1 MSIIIANAGG
11 SSVTT
16 SDNKKSGFA
25 VLVRSVV
32 FGLCTLSTAASADT
46 LFGLHGSA
54 HLWQPEL
61 GGTIGQT
68 ATAFNFSTEFDSQDA
83 DSTSILLALEHA
95 VPLLPNIQLRTTP
108 LSWAGSSESAT
119 GSLGGI
125 INFSG
130 QVDAEVDLN
139 SVDGTLYYE
148 VLDNWVS
155 LDLGLTARWLD
166 GFVAATELSG
176 LSDRLGINQVI
187 PMAYGHARF
196 DLPFSGLAAGLRGN
210 IIAFQDNNLTDLEAY
225 LHLEV
230 DLIPLLDVGI
240 QGGFRNLSLE
250 VEDID
255 DWESDAELEGAYI
268 ALTGHF

>member
-1 MSIIIANAGG
+1 MSILTATTRISLVSAPGVKSKAIAG
-11 SSVTT
+11 
-16 SDNKKSGFA
+16 
-25 VLVRSVV
+25 LIRSVV
-32 FGLCTLSTAASADT
+32 FGLCTLSMAASADT
-46 LFGLHGSA
+46 LVDVRASA

-68 ATAFNFSTEFDSQDA
+68 GSAFNFSTEFDSERA
-83 DSTSILLALEHA
+83 DSTSVLVALEHP
-95 VPLLPNIQLRTTP
+95 VPFLPNFQLRATP
-108 LSWAGSSESAT
+108 LSWTGTSESAT

-125 INFSG
+125 VNFSG
-130 QVDAEVDLN
+130 QVDAEVDLT

-176 LSDRLGINQVI
+176 LSDRLDINQII

-196 DLPFSGLAAGLRGN
+196 DLPFSGLAAGFRGN
-210 IIAFQDNNLTDLEAY
+210 VIAFQGNNLSDLEAY
-225 LHLEV
+225 VHLEV
-230 DLIPLLDVGI
+230 DIIPLFDIGV
-240 QGGFRNLSLE
+240 QGGFRSLSLE

-255 DWESDAELEGAYI
+255 DWQSDADLEGAFI